1 MQQKNTNS
9 IRYDE
14 KQEAHRESID
24 KDDHKEAHEFY
35 SDEEPENQA
44 SQKED
49 MKVFLNKLNNR
60 IDTLVD
66 ALKKADNMIVKSK
79 DQKTMMDQ
87 IKERRTGEN
96 EEGGSIAQFF

>member
-1 MQQKNTNS
+1 
-9 IRYDE
+9 
-14 KQEAHRESID
+14 
-24 KDDHKEAHEFY
+24 
-35 SDEEPENQA
+35 
-44 SQKED
+44 

-87 IKERRTGEN
+87 IKERRTGES
-96 EEGGSIAQFF
+96 EEGGSIA